1 MQNNKN
7 NTRDIKRITL
17 QGLLLN
23 LFLSGVKFLL
33 GIIGRSQAV
42 IADAVHSLSD
52 IATDLMI
59 IFGLKYWSA
68 PPDKNHPY
76 GHQRFETLITTFIGI
91 ILGIVALGI
100 GYNALTS
107 LQKQDL
113 QAPLLIAVIG
123 PALSLILKE
132 ILFKRTLRIGKKTR
146 SSSLIANAW
155 HHRSDVLSS
164 IPPLLAITVSS
175 LDARWAFLDRIAALF
190 VVLFI
195 LKVSVNIIKPV
206 FLEITETGLPE
217 NEINRI
223 RSTVLTLKGVE
234 DVHNIRS
241 RRISSNIYIDLH
253 VLVRGDLSVK
263 EGHEISEAVSRKL
276 INDINDIYDVVV
288 HIEPFEF

>member
-7 NTRDIKRITL
+7 NIREIKRITL
-17 QGLLLN
+17 QGLLVN
-23 LFLSGVKFLL
+23 LFLSGIKFLL

-68 PPDKNHPY
+68 PPDKKHPY
-76 GHQRFETLITTFIGI
+76 GHQRFETLVTTFIGI
-91 ILGIVALGI
+91 ILAIVALAI

-107 LQKQDL
+107 LQKHDL

-123 PALSLILKE
+123 PGLSLILKE

-217 NEINRI
+217 KEINKI
-223 RSTVLTLKGVE
+223 RSTVLSLKEVQ

-241 RRISSNIYIDLH
+241 RKISSNIYIDLH
-253 VLVRGDLSVK
+253 ILVKGDLTVR
-263 EGHEISEAVSRKL
+263 EGHEISETVSRKL

-288 HIEPFEF
+288 HIEPFDE